1 MATVPPKHQQPLHNF
16 SLPFLKWGQRT
27 QINNHCRRRY
37 RNFPLTDSDLNNC
50 RKPHRFHNRS
60 SKEAKRTVDEETGG
74 VLLERGDTTGKSS
87 DVATAADGDVKPW
100 NLRPRRF
107 VINTGD
113 GNGAFVGA
121 NSAKSG
127 WLLRGVASATS
138 AAADEEKMKEKE
150 KEEDQMKKKRRLWI
164 SLSKEEIEEDVY
176 AFTGSRPARRP
187 KKRNRTA
194 QKQVDNVFPG
204 LYLVGIS
211 ADSYRLIRLWGVVSV
226 LGMC

>member
-1 MATVPPKHQQPLHNF
+1 M
-16 SLPFLKWGQRT
+16 
-27 QINNHCRRRY
+27 
-37 RNFPLTDSDLNNC
+37 
-50 RKPHRFHNRS
+50 HNRE
-60 SKEAKRTVDEETGG
+60 SKDTKRKVDEENEG
-74 VLLERGDTTGKSS
+74 VLLERGDNAGKSP
-87 DVATAADGDVKPW
+87 DVAAAADGDVKPW
-100 NLRPRRF
+100 NLRPRRL
-107 VINTGD
+107 VINTVD
-113 GNGAFVGA
+113 GNGAVAGV

-127 WLLRGVASATS
+127 WLLRGVASAVS
-138 AAADEEKMKEKE
+138 AAAEEEKMKEKE

-211 ADSYRLIRLWGVVSV
+211 ADSYRV
-226 LGMC
+226 

>member
-1 MATVPPKHQQPLHNF
+1 MATVPTKNQQRLHNF

-27 QINNHCRRRY
+27 QINNNCRRRY
-37 RNFPLTDSDLNNC
+37 RNFPLTDSDLNND
-50 RKPHRFHNRS
+50 RKPHRFHNRE
-60 SKEAKRTVDEETGG
+60 SKDTKTKEEEENGG
-74 VLLERGDTTGKSS
+74 VLLDRGDNTGKSS
-87 DVATAADGDVKPW
+87 DVAAAADGDVKPW

-107 VINTGD
+107 VINTAD
-113 GNGAFVGA
+113 GNGAVMGV

-127 WLLRGVASATS
+127 WLLRGGASA
-138 AAADEEKMKEKE
+138 AAADEEKIKEKEKE

-176 AFTGSRPARRP
+176 AFTGSKPARRP
-187 KKRNRTA
+187 KKRNKTA

-211 ADSYRLIRLWGVVSV
+211 ADSYRV
-226 LGMC
+226 